1 MKIFGVK
8 SRNAESPAIENRS
21 KTLGISMLA
30 TFLLLSGLMVV
41 PSPYVVKSPGPTR
54 DTLGEVNAE
63 NLISID
69 GTTYDSTGQLRL
81 TTVGVAGGPGYRVN
95 FAQVL
100 RGWLDS
106 SRAVYPVETV
116 FPKNVSQDEIDQQNQ
131 AEMVSSQEEATY
143 AALTELGY
151 DVTTIIKVQEVL
163 QGSPLLSMLEQ
174 GDQMVKL
181 NGTAIESYD
190 QLLSML
196 DLIAPE
202 SEVTLAVLRN
212 GSEHSF
218 TVKTLSNE
226 TKDAQGNVTGKGSRL
241 GVALK
246 LEFDFPV
253 AVDIRIEDIGGP
265 SAGTMFALG
274 IMEQLTQGDQTNGH
288 IIAGTGTI
296 DTQGKVGAI
305 GGIQQKMHGALRD
318 GAQYFLAPATNCD
331 EVVGAVPDGLQVVKV
346 STLAEAW
353 TAVEKIGQDD
363 AEALPTCT
371 ES

>member
-1 MKIFGVK
+1 MTGVK
-8 SRNAESPAIENRS
+8 SRKAETSAIENRS

-30 TFLLLSGLMVV
+30 TFLLLAGLMVV

-63 NLISID
+63 KLINID
-69 GTTYDSTGQLRL
+69 DETYESTGELRL

-100 RGWLDS
+100 RGWLDK

-116 FPKNVSQDEIDQQNQ
+116 YPKNVSQEEIDKASQ

-143 AALTELGY
+143 AALTQLGY
-151 DVTTIIKVQEVL
+151 DVPTEVKVQEVL
-163 QGSPLLSMLEQ
+163 QGSPLVGMLEQ
-174 GDQMVKL
+174 GDQMVTL
-181 NGTAIESYD
+181 NDAAITSYN
-190 QLLSML
+190 QLLSTL
-196 DLIAPE
+196 DEIAPE
-202 SEVTLAVLRN
+202 SQVTLGILRD
-212 GSEHSF
+212 GQQKSF

-226 TKDAQGNVTGKGSRL
+226 TKDASGKVTGKGSRL

-246 LEFDFPV
+246 LDFDFPV
-253 AVDIRIEDIGGP
+253 DVNIRIEDIGGP

-274 IMEQLTQGDQTNGH
+274 IIEKLTPGDQTNGH

-305 GGIQQKMHGALRD
+305 GGIQQKMYGAVRD
-318 GAQYFLAPATNCD
+318 GAQFFLAPESNCD
-331 EVVGAVPDGLQVVKV
+331 EVVGSVPDGLQVVKV
-346 STLAEAW
+346 STLADAW
-353 TAVEKIGQDD
+353 TAVEKIGSDN
-363 AEALPTCT
+363 AVNLPTC
-371 ES
+371 SAK